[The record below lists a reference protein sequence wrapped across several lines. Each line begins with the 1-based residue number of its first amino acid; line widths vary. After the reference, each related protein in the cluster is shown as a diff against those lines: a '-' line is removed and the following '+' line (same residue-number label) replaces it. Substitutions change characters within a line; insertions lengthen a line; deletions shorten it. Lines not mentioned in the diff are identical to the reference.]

1 MPFAAA
7 DEHIGP
13 NEDPR
18 FSKGRTAATNRAKAE
33 ALGTRL
39 KSSMEKDP
47 PRMVTEAEAL
57 FSRGP
62 ARRRRDEGQ
71 AGLGTATARAPAWS
85 HRRSKVTPTIKLVL
99 LDYALVGLVGV
110 LDPILKRVAFG
121 RQ

>member
-18 FSKGRTAATNRAKAE
+18 FSKGRIAATNRAKAE

-57 FSRGP
+57 FQEDPRGGGET
-62 ARRRRDEGQ
+62 R
-71 AGLGTATARAPAWS
+71 
-85 HRRSKVTPTIKLVL
+85 
-99 LDYALVGLVGV
+99 
-110 LDPILKRVAFG
+110 G
-121 RQ
+121 RQG